1 MIMSSNKAETIYNLK
16 TENGLP
22 IAEVSFT
29 GTVPLAAVADS
40 IEAGRSL
47 SVEELRMMQMLI
59 EGGLATEEPE
69 FELQPICTKN
79 KEHCLK
85 CKCFCTLQT
94 ITLPDGSQDLELYLC
109 PQAGVKVKDNIKLS
123 YLATMSPKAQEKL
136 EAWMKQRQE
145 EGQAKAAAKEEASHE
160 N

>member
-1 MIMSSNKAETIYNLK
+1 MSSSMNAETIYNLK
-16 TENGLP
+16 TEEDLP

-29 GTVPLAAVADS
+29 GTVPLAVVADS
-40 IEAGRSL
+40 IETGRSL

-59 EGGLATEEPE
+59 EGGLATEEPA
-69 FELQPICTKN
+69 FELKPVCIKD
-79 KEHCLK
+79 KEHCLR

-123 YLATMSPKAQEKL
+123 YLATMSPKAQERL
-136 EAWMKQRQE
+136 EAWMTQRQE
-145 EGQAKAAAKEEASHE
+145 EGQAKAAAKEEAADG